1 MEFTEQLGIEE
12 FDEKVGGIAP
22 TFLNAVE
29 TPDHRSGLILLG
41 HYIYNGLKNNEQC
54 ALITFEDPVFFVDY
68 FAGSNINFHPYL
80 DSGQFKL
87 LNFNPAVSIEVGL
100 RQNYDDLFE
109 EIIHL
114 CGKETRRVAINQID
128 ALFSLH
134 NHTLI
139 NNCAQKLAAA
149 AGHYPQ
155 TILGQFIQFNDEV
168 HYNLSVALHK
178 VAATYLSLKRQP
190 GGGER
195 DYLLSTKKIPWSHF
209 DSRPIELHLDQGA
222 GLAPRVSKAA

>member
-1 MEFTEQLGIEE
+1 MEFIEQLGIDE

-22 TFLNAVE
+22 TFLNAIE

-41 HYIYNGLKNNEQC
+41 QYLYNGLKNNEQC

-68 FAGSNINFHPYL
+68 FAGTHINFHPYL

-87 LNFNPAVSIEVGL
+87 LNFNPAVSMEIGL
-100 RQNYDDLFE
+100 RQNYEEVFE
-109 EIIHL
+109 EILHL
-114 CGKETRRVAINQID
+114 SGNDTRRVAINQID

-139 NNCAQKLAAA
+139 NSCAQKIATAASKF
-149 AGHYPQ
+149 PQ
-155 TILGQFIQFNDEV
+155 TILGQYIQFNDDV

-178 VAATYLSLKRQP
+178 VAASFLSLKRAP
-190 GGGER
+190 GASDK
-195 DYLLSTKKIPWSHF
+195 DYLLHTKKIPWSTY
-209 DSRPIELHLDQGA
+209 DSEPIKLHLETGA
-222 GLAPRVSKAA
+222 GLASKLSKAA